1 MEPVTRLVS
10 DGIVLETD
18 RLQLRRLTRDDAGFL
33 IEVFNDPAFVRFV
46 GDRNIR
52 TVEKAHDFMENGP
65 FESYRRNGFG
75 HYVAV
80 RKNDCRAIGICG
92 FVKRD
97 ALDDVDIGFSLLPE
111 FRAQGYAFEAASAL
125 MEYGVHTLGFK
136 RIVAIA
142 SPQNASSIRLLE
154 KLGLAFERMVKLSEG
169 GETLSLFAT
178 SFPE

>member
-1 MEPVTRLVS
+1 MTNV
-10 DGIVLETD
+10 VLETE

-52 TVEKAHDFMENGP
+52 TADQAQEFMEKGP
-65 FESYRRNGFG
+65 FESYRNHGFG

-80 RKNDCRAIGICG
+80 RKSDCRAIGICG

-97 ALDDVDIGFSLLPE
+97 ALEDVDIGFSLLPE

-125 MEYGVHTLGFK
+125 MDYGVGTLGLP

-142 SPQNASSIRLLE
+142 SPDNAPSIGLLE
-154 KLGLAFERMVKLSEG
+154 KLGLRFERMVRLSED
-169 GETLSLFAT
+169 GETLSLFGWNRQT
-178 SFPE
+178 